1 MKQDLTKLGD
11 EAVALDETDRHILV
25 LLQDDCKRPLT
36 EIGEAVGMSAPSV
49 LERVRKLEQHG
60 VIKGYHARVDARRIG
75 LDLWAFVGVTINF
88 PKSIEGFKREVV
100 ALPEVLECHHVTGE
114 HTMLIKIKT
123 KNTASLELLLSG
135 VRSLEGVTGTQTM
148 VVLSTLAERATLPL
162 EASGKPAKRS
172 PKER

>member
-1 MKQDLTKLGD
+1 MNNDLTKLGD
-11 EAVALDETDRHILV
+11 DAVSLDETDRHILV
-25 LLQDDCKRPLT
+25 LLQDDCKLPLT

-60 VIKGYHARVDARRIG
+60 VIKGYHALLDARRVG

-123 KNTASLELLLSG
+123 KNTASLEALLNR
-135 VRSLEGVTGTQTM
+135 VRSLEGVTATQTM
-148 VVLSTLAERATLPL
+148 VVLSTLVEHNTLPL
-162 EASGKPAKRS
+162 ESRAKPIAKKR
-172 PKER
+172 K

>member
-1 MKQDLTKLGD
+1 MKNDLTKLGED
-11 EAVALDETDRHILV
+11 VVSLDETDRHILI
-25 LLQDDCKRPLT
+25 LLQDDCKLPLT

-49 LERVRKLEQHG
+49 LERVRKLEQNG
-60 VIKGYHARVDARRIG
+60 VIKGYHALLDARRVG

-123 KNTASLELLLSG
+123 KNTASLESLLNR
-135 VRSLEGVTGTQTM
+135 VRSLEGVTATQTM
-148 VVLSTLAERATLPL
+148 VVLSTLAEHNTLPL
-162 EASGKPAKRS
+162 ESRDKPLAKKR
-172 PKER
+172 K